1 LKHVQRLEDI
11 YRSEQGQRKVAETMD
26 LLTRINKN
34 KRAAREN
41 AHFGRQLITSS
52 RTDEDTVCQLHTRG
66 EDRGNQDRPA
76 SIEVLN
82 EKSNLPAVIPLEKM
96 RSSLSMKMLN
106 ANRQIEENRI
116 LGENYKIATRIG
128 NVQSS
133 LSKELISEDL
143 EKFKTI
149 KSKQHEELKKDPS
162 VSRR

>member
-1 LKHVQRLEDI
+1 MI
-11 YRSEQGQRKVAETMD
+11 
-26 LLTRINKN
+26 
-34 KRAAREN
+34 
-41 AHFGRQLITSS
+41 
-52 RTDEDTVCQLHTRG
+52 
-66 EDRGNQDRPA
+66 
-76 SIEVLN
+76 N
-82 EKSNLPAVIPLEKM
+82 EKSNLPAVVPVEKL

-149 KSKQHEELKKDPS
+149 KSKQHEELKKDPAIS
-162 VSRR
+162 TLSNKAELHQSELPQDFINRVYRCEGLRDVTGR